1 MEWTYEMRREMQ
13 EILPGVFLGPYGS
26 AKDKAA
32 LQNNGITHVL
42 TVRSTLERR
51 LDPKFPQEF
60 KYHIV
65 EVPEAPTE
73 DLILYFPQC
82 NNCIHQAISE
92 GGKILV
98 HCNAGLSRSPAVVVA
113 YVMESLR
120 MPIKEA
126 IQHVQSRRSYIHI
139 SEAIHNQLREFET
152 IYQNRGLA
160 APRAG
165 WEQKKRGFEAGE
177 ESDVQTAY
185 DAQCNKPQPDVDAI
199 MRN

>member
-1 MEWTYEMRREMQ
+1 MASCRLLQPSQVKMEWTYEMRREMQ

-73 DLILYFPQC
+73 DLILFFPQC

-98 HCNAGLSRSPAVVVA
+98 HCNAGLSRSAAVVVA
-113 YVMESLR
+113 YVSIFL
-120 MPIKEA
+120 
-126 IQHVQSRRSYIHI
+126 
-139 SEAIHNQLREFET
+139 
-152 IYQNRGLA
+152 
-160 APRAG
+160 
-165 WEQKKRGFEAGE
+165 
-177 ESDVQTAY
+177 
-185 DAQCNKPQPDVDAI
+185 I
-199 MRN
+199 MRIKNFFIVGFFKYVKIYSLKLGALLSSGSSKIMSS